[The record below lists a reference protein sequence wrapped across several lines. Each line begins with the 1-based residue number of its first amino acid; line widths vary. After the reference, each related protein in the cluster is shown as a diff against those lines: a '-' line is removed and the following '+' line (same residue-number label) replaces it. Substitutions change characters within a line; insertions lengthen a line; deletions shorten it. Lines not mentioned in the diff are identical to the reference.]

1 PDAPT
6 ELGRLFGVW
15 DDTMLVRTDPPLE
28 ATAELVSE
36 VQRRL
41 ASVGRYDGPAHG
53 AFDEPTRVAL
63 AEWAGWY
70 NLEGRLRDDD
80 RISRH
85 LVTELRD
92 ITPEVS

>member
-1 PDAPT
+1 
-6 ELGRLFGVW
+6 V
-15 DDTMLVRTDPPLE
+15 
-28 ATAELVSE
+28 
-36 VQRRL
+36 
-41 ASVGRYDGPAHG
+41 
-53 AFDEPTRVAL
+53 
-63 AEWAGWY
+63 Y